1 MMVDAQ
7 FPPDFEPD
15 FGISWA
21 GPFPRPMTAEKEF
34 VMVLHQQASR
44 LIGDEIAA
52 MEAEIEVLLKGYNPD
67 QPRAA
72 DGRFGEGGDSSNTN
86 DGSASKVGTQAVADR
101 MNASIEKFKS
111 EDGQIIRNVGE
122 QQAEALQEEL
132 QTLRDIV
139 GPAEGREAMGFS
151 LTEGALEAA
160 ATSHYVDDQ
169 SEAIVHVADSGDAIG
184 GAIYGLMQSESEHQP
199 LLIVE
204 DLGSTSIT
212 QGAGSALVAEIYK
225 DAAAAGVGVGGRPL
239 EDALPFWKSVG
250 FHPDPTN
257 EGLDV
262 HGMSAEEVKQVVDSL
277 KS

>member
-1 MMVDAQ
+1 MNPIRIAPQQIEALEWLVQPSPDGIC
-7 FPPDFEPD
+7 PLGRVLSKDFEE
-15 FGISWA
+15 SKH
-21 GPFPRPMTAEKEF
+21 PRDS
-34 VMVLHQQASR
+34 H
-44 LIGDEIAA
+44 
-52 MEAEIEVLLKGYNPD
+52 
-67 QPRAA
+67 
-72 DGRFGEGGDSSNTN
+72 GRFGEGGISSNTN
-86 DGSASKVGTQAVADR
+86 GGSASKVDTQAVADR

-111 EDGQIIRNVGE
+111 EGGQIIRNVGE

-139 GPAEGREAMGFS
+139 EPAEGREAMGFS
-151 LTEGALEAA
+151 LTDGALEAA

-169 SEAIVHVADSGDAIG
+169 SGAIVHVADSGDAIG
-184 GAIYGLMQSESEHQP
+184 GAIYGLMQNGSKSEDFAGLEDFEDLGELEHQP

-212 QGAGSALVAEIYK
+212 QGAGTALVAEIYK
-225 DAAAAGVGVGGRPL
+225 DAAAAGVGVGGWPL

-250 FHPDPTN
+250 FHPDPTG